1 MPRQA
6 TRYRRPD
13 PRPGMPVAAP
23 NGVILGWLEGTVL
36 SRWLRSSVHMLRVPV
51 AWTIDKQAFDNL
63 RAHHTVTKII
73 IHDQDAQPGQ
83 ISMYA
88 ISIEDWDLHV
98 GEINRG
104 KFDQYFVTLGNW
116 RKS

>member
-1 MPRQA
+1 MTQQRYK
-6 TRYRRPD
+6 RSYRRPD
-13 PRPGMPVAAP
+13 PRPGMPVSAP

-36 SRWLRSSVHMLRVPV
+36 SRWLRSSIQMLRVPV
-51 AWTIDKQAFDNL
+51 AWTIDKQAFDKL
-63 RAHHTVTKII
+63 RTNHTVTKIL
-73 IHDQDAQPGQ
+73 IHDLDAQP

-88 ISIEDWDLHV
+88 IEIEEWDAHV

-104 KFDQYFVTLGNW
+104 KYDQYFVTLGHW